1 MKYDLWVNTL
11 LGSLAL
17 HTSHQILIF
26 RRPILDYDDDDRDD
40 DDDDDDIDDDES
52 NIYQEDDNG
61 ASRPLEN

>member
-1 MKYDLWVNTL
+1 MKYDLWVDAL

-26 RRPILDYDDDDRDD
+26 GRPIQDYDDDDHDD
-40 DDDDDDIDDDES
+40 DDMYDDEN

>member
-17 HTSHQILIF
+17 HTSHKILIF
-26 RRPILDYDDDDRDD
+26 GRPIQDFDDNDR
-40 DDDDDDIDDDES
+40 DDDDDIDDDEN
-52 NIYQEDDNG
+52 NIYQEDDKG